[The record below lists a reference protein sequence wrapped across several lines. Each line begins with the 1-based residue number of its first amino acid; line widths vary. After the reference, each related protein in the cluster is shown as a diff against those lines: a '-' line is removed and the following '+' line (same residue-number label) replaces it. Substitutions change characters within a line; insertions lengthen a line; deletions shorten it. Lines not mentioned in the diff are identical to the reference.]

1 MPAELDGNHAQRR
14 IHRQTKLAKQAADFL
29 LREEGVSHRLARLAA
44 QPEVLQLWEF
54 RGQYP

>member
-1 MPAELDGNHAQRR
+1 MPAELDGYHAQRR